1 MLFHSPDSSSFVPYL
16 LLRAAGRPVHM
27 NYDFRF
33 QHLHHKDENDGGL
46 LVHDVQASIERE
58 KDR

>member
-1 MLFHSPDSSSFVPYL
+1 
-16 LLRAAGRPVHM
+16 M